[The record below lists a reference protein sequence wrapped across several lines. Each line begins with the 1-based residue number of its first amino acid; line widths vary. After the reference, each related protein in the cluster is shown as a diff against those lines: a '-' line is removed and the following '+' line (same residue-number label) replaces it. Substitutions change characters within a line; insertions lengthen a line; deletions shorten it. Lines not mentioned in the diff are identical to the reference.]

1 MGKGEIFFGKWGKSG
16 FLGEFEKWSVGGGAF
31 DAPKKHRSDNMFLSI
46 CDGPSWAPA
55 PTIGFSTAR

>member
-1 MGKGEIFFGKWGKSG
+1 MEKGKIFFEKWGNLG
-16 FLGEFEKWSVGGGAF
+16 FSASLKKWSVGGGAF
-31 DAPKKHRSDNMFLSI
+31 DAPKKHRSDNIFLSI